1 MSPWP
6 SVRCASW
13 MFLALGVFSL
23 PVAADVR
30 DDYRLGIEALER
42 GEWSQA
48 ATLFRQVIGERPD
61 EKARITRSPFSRRY
75 LPHFY
80 LGQALLGMDDCE
92 GSLVA
97 WAESERQGIIP
108 RLPEYQSLVEGRDLC
123 REQAATRSES
133 RTQAQ
138 VEIANAEAAAG
149 RVDRLQAELGPERPG
164 TGASLST
171 RYDDAQQRL
180 LSARSQLTRAVA
192 AEDLDGMRQA
202 ATMAREARLVL
213 EAVERDAIQLQ
224 AQQRLQQG
232 ALISEVGSLLEEA
245 EDQLRATTSLRPY
258 PRQLGRVVA
267 EVSSLVD
274 QGRQPGLD
282 QDLERLR
289 ELRGALGDALP
300 RLKGAA
306 APPPTALTDAARA
319 FFDGDYEKV
328 LELLEDLD
336 GVSRR
341 VALEAHILRAAASFT
356 LFQLGGAGG
365 ADLLEAARAEVA
377 SCLEIS
383 SAKRPPTAPFSP
395 RFVEF
400 FESQVEAGM
409 EAAAVAEEPVLE
421 ESD

>member
-1 MSPWP
+1 MSPCFR
-6 SVRCASW
+6 VRCASW
-13 MFLALGVFSL
+13 MLLALGGFSL
-23 PVAADVR
+23 PAAADFR
-30 DDYRLGIEALER
+30 DDYKLGIEALER
-42 GEWSQA
+42 GEWNQA
-48 ATLFRQVIGERPD
+48 STLFRQVIGERPD
-61 EKARITRSPFSRRY
+61 EKARLTRSPFSRRY

-80 LGQALLGMDDCE
+80 LGQALFGMDDCE
-92 GSLVA
+92 GALVA

-123 REQAATRSES
+123 REEAATRSES

-138 VEIANAEAAAG
+138 VEIANAEAAAE
-149 RVDRLQAELGPERPG
+149 RVDRLQADLGSDRPG
-164 TGASLST
+164 SGASLST

-202 ATMAREARLVL
+202 AATAREARLML

-245 EDQLRATTSLRPY
+245 EEQLRATTSLRPY
-258 PRQLGRVVA
+258 PSQLGRVVA

-289 ELRGALGDALP
+289 ELRGALGDALT
-300 RLKGAA
+300 RLKDAA
-306 APPPTALTDAARA
+306 APPPTSLAEAARA

-341 VALEAHILRAAASFT
+341 VALEAHILRAASSFT
-356 LFQLGGAGG
+356 LFHLGGDGG
-365 ADLLEAARAEVA
+365 ADLLEAARVEVS

-383 SAKRPPTAPFSP
+383 PAKRPPTAPFSP

-400 FESQVEAGM
+400 FESQVDAGI
-409 EAAAVAEEPVLE
+409 ETAAVAEEPVLG